1 YRRLEGTGNAQISIE
16 GHGPTMSDLARTA
29 SGQATVTAVDG
40 AIRGFN
46 AEAILRR
53 LERRPLAATG
63 VDARSG

>member
-1 YRRLEGTGNAQISIE
+1 
-16 GHGPTMSDLARTA
+16 MSDLARTA
-29 SGQATVTAVDG
+29 SGQATLTAVDG

-63 VDARSG
+63 VDARSGRTPYERMAATIRIVNGIA